1 MKKEKNMSKVV
12 FTMEQQQAI
21 DAREREILVA
31 AAAGSGK
38 TAVLVE
44 RIITLVLNEH
54 VDITKLVILTFTNAA
69 AAQMRRRLRER
80 LQTLIPSVNTS
91 DREFLQKQILLLP
104 VAHIS
109 TFHAYCIAVLRN
121 YYQFAD
127 LSPKFKIIEENALA
141 LLKEEAL
148 AQTIEQV
155 LAERA
160 QHEDVLDYFVI
171 GNKLHRLETIIT
183 EIYEKTRAYAF
194 VDTWMKQAIGF
205 TSDEAMIEQ
214 LIEAFIVAYYKQVNV
229 WLRQFHQMEHDL
241 LNFPKN
247 QAVIVQLIV
256 ALKQFSMIPYEASI
270 MQLRALQFPK
280 WPSIKKDEATPES
293 AQAHALFNKLKK
305 EIKQYGEQ
313 HATRE
318 EMVQEQ
324 RALAP
329 IVRKLLRFVKLYE
342 RNLAALKKAQDVID
356 FADVEHKMV
365 ELLHGHEPLRHEL
378 AENITEILVDEY
390 QDTNELQDTILQ
402 LLKNETNRLFMVG
415 DIKQSIYRF
424 RLADPTIFLTKKER
438 YQATSAANEQRLII
452 LNKNFRSSANIL
464 TTVNT
469 IFTSLFKLDIQYPA
483 EEQLYLGE
491 GSATNQRSHY
501 TKWHFFTEHGQND
514 TVQLQTVA
522 EKKATAIVNEIVRL
536 VSDEQIYDA
545 TTNSYRAIRL
555 QDIAL
560 LFRSRNSQVIRYI
573 EQKLEEAQIHY
584 NLENDKGYF
593 DAVEVSVSL
602 ALLNTLENPYNS
614 IALIAYLRSPM
625 CAINDEELMFVAEHY
640 RKSQMPPTDKFYEYV
655 RYYKDTCDDE
665 LASRLHSIL
674 DNLSQFRAQLTVM
687 GLAQALEAMYE
698 KTNYYN
704 FVATLPH
711 GNIRQLN
718 LDILVNLARTH
729 EVRGKH
735 SLLSFNKYI
744 RALQQNKRDF
754 SVAKPKGKAEDT
766 LSLMT
771 IHKAKGLEFPVV
783 FLVDLDKQFNEQ
795 DTRMNYQL
803 SKQYGLALQ
812 YHDLEQHIRY
822 KTKHYQFIAEQ
833 TTFEMKAEELRV
845 LYVALTRPKQQLH
858 IFLEES
864 DQLKQLD
871 TSADILTLRSYGEAL
886 RAVYA
891 RAHGERTK
899 WQRTDISL
907 KSIIKSA
914 ALLAQTPLD
923 ASVGTSAS
931 SLGRTELQTM
941 KRKMKLA
948 YKYHN
953 FSHYKQKYTVS
964 ELKDRR
970 LAREV
975 GPLDLRDGLVV
986 ERAQQVSPKLYEET
1000 PQFMKKDGLSVLE
1013 RGTLYHL
1020 ILEHYPWTD
1029 MPTVQAHLKAMVLD
1043 SLITEDELVH
1053 LQPEK
1058 LYKTVQDVQA
1068 DYLAKGFEIVA
1079 QELPF
1084 AFTHEA
1090 KALYSDPLLTDE
1102 RLLIQGK
1109 IDMLL
1114 RKGRSYVII
1123 DFKTDALGDGQS
1135 VDTLNKRYEN
1145 QLFFYREAVRR
1156 GYAASDVQTK
1166 IYAIFG

>member
-1 MKKEKNMSKVV
+1 MKKEKSMSKVV

-21 DAREREILVA
+21 DAREREVLVA

-44 RIITLVLNEH
+44 RIVTLILNDH
-54 VDITKLVILTFTNAA
+54 VDVTKLVILTFTNAA

-80 LQTLIPSVNTS
+80 LQGLMLEVNTS
-91 DREFLQKQILLLP
+91 DKEFLQKQILLLP
-104 VAHIS
+104 AAHIS
-109 TFHAYCIAVLRN
+109 TFHAYCIDVLRN
-121 YYQFAD
+121 YYQFAE
-127 LSPKFKIIEENALA
+127 LSPKFKIIEENTLA

-148 AQTIEQV
+148 VQTIEQV

-194 VDTWMKQAIGF
+194 VDTWMKHAIGF

-214 LIEAFIVAYYKQVNV
+214 LIEAFIVAYYKKVNV

-241 LNFPKN
+241 MNFPKN

-256 ALKQFSMIPYEASI
+256 AFKQFSMIPYEASI

-280 WPSIKKDEATPES
+280 WPSIKKEEASAES
-293 AQAHALFNKLKK
+293 VQAYALFNKLKK
-305 EIKQYGEQ
+305 EIKQYSEQ
-313 HATRE
+313 NLTRE
-318 EMVQEQ
+318 EMVRDQQ
-324 RALAP
+324 ALAP
-329 IVRKLLRFVKLYE
+329 IVKKLLRFVKMYGQ
-342 RNLAALKKAQDVID
+342 NLSALKKAQDFID
-356 FADVEHKMV
+356 FSDVEHKMV
-365 ELLHGHEPLRHEL
+365 ELLHEHEPLRGEL
-378 AENITEILVDEY
+378 SRNITEILVDEY

-402 LLKNETNRLFMVG
+402 LLKSETNRLFMVG

-424 RLADPTIFLTKKER
+424 RLADPTIFLTKKEQ
-438 YQATSAANEQRLII
+438 YQAPSVGNEQRLII

-464 TTVNT
+464 STVNT

-491 GSATNQRSHY
+491 GSATSGRSHY
-501 TKWHFFTEHGQND
+501 TKWHFFTDYTQND
-514 TVQLQTVA
+514 TIQLQTVP
-522 EKKATAIVNEIVRL
+522 EKKATTIVNEIVRL

-545 TTNSYRAIRL
+545 ATNSYRNIRL
-555 QDIAL
+555 QDIAV
-560 LFRSRNSQVIRYI
+560 LFRSRHSQVIRYI

-584 NLENDKGYF
+584 SLENDKGYF
-593 DAVEVSVSL
+593 DAVEVNVSL

-625 CAINDEELMFVAEHY
+625 CAINDEELMVVADFY
-640 RKSQMPPTDKFYEYV
+640 RKSPQVATDKFYEYV
-655 RYYKDTCDDE
+655 RYYMSVHEDD
-665 LASRLHSIL
+665 LAKRLHNIL
-674 DNLSQFRAQLTVM
+674 DNLNEFRAKLTVM
-687 GLAQALEAMYE
+687 GLAQVLENMYE

-704 FVATLPH
+704 FVATLPN

-729 EVRGKH
+729 DVRGKN
-735 SLLSFNKYI
+735 SLTSFNKYI
-744 RALQQNKRDF
+744 RQLQQNKRDF
-754 SVAKPKGKAEDT
+754 SVAKPKGKIEDT

-795 DTRMNYQL
+795 DTRINYQL
-803 SKQYGLALQ
+803 SKKYGLALQ
-812 YHDLEQHIRY
+812 YHDLAKHIRY

-858 IFLEES
+858 LFLEENE
-864 DQLKQLD
+864 QLKQLE

-907 KSIIKSA
+907 KTIIKSA
-914 ALLAQTPLD
+914 SLVPQTPLD
-923 ASVGTSAS
+923 ASVGTSSS
-931 SLGRTELQTM
+931 SLSSGELQM
-941 KRKMKLA
+941 LKRKMKLN

-964 ELKDRR
+964 ELKDRQ

-986 ERAQQVSPKLYEET
+986 ERAQHVSAKLYEET
-1000 PQFMKKDGLSVLE
+1000 PQFMKKGELSALE
-1013 RGTLYHL
+1013 KGSLYHL
-1020 ILEHYPWTD
+1020 ILEHYPWAD
-1029 MPTVQAHLKAMVLD
+1029 MPTVQAHLKTMVLD
-1043 SLITEDELVH
+1043 SLITEDDIVH

-1058 LYKTVQDVQA
+1058 LYKMVSDVRA

-1114 RKGRSYVII
+1114 RKGRSFVII
-1123 DFKTDALGDGQS
+1123 DFKTDTLREKET
-1135 VDTLNKRYEN
+1135 VETLNKRYEN

-1156 GYAASDVQTK
+1156 AYAASDVQTK